1 MKEFDLKAAKAGK
14 AVCTRDGRKARI
26 ICWDRKGSDHPI
38 IALVESGDK
47 DLIGTYLKNGKLS
60 LNSDYDD
67 DLMMVT
73 ERKEG
78 WVNLYR
84 EIDGNIECSMIRGSK
99 EESESHISPER
110 IYLDTV
116 KIEWEE

>member
-47 DLIGTYLKNGKLS
+47 DLIATYLKDGKLS
-60 LNSDYDD
+60 LNSDYED

-73 ERKEG
+73 EKKEG

-84 EIDGNIECSMIRGSK
+84 IDGNIECGMIRSTK
-99 EESESHISPER
+99 EESESNISPVK